1 MLRTA
6 LVIMTLSNMFLS
18 LVLLGMVSGCTVLG
32 MATEVALDSQLIPNP
47 DSMQNEPRHNY
58 YEPTILS
65 STGDMIRIKY
75 LDVGPNAQH
84 EQVMQLM
91 IDHCDGSY
99 IETYR
104 VNETG
109 YTTVEAEC
117 THDTDS

>member
-1 MLRTA
+1 VFRICQLIA
-6 LVIMTLSNMFLS
+6 LILTLSGCAVIGDV
-18 LVLLGMVSGCTVLG
+18 VLLSAVSP
-32 MATEVALDSQLIPNP
+32 PNP

-75 LDVGPNAQH
+75 LDVNSNAQH

-99 IETYR
+99 IEISR
-104 VNETG
+104 VNEEG
-109 YTTVEAEC
+109 WTTVEAEC